1 MIGTQFETQSGTYT
15 ITCLLGKGKSGH
27 TYLME
32 RHTIHGREE
41 RVVKIMHDEAV
52 PFYSF
57 RRDRVEAE
65 VDAYHTLRP
74 HGIHMPA
81 LLEYD
86 VKRRYLVKSYVD
98 GRTAAALVADGLL
111 DDAILAQLFDMAARL
126 ETAGINIDYF
136 PTNFV
141 VTPAGDLYY
150 IDYEVNPYSD
160 AWNLAN
166 WGIYYWVNQ
175 QGMRRFLQS
184 GDAAYINQDLTS
196 GVPIKKGLEA
206 EVERL
211 YAAFAVPQG

>member
-1 MIGTQFETQSGTYT
+1 MIGTQFETQNGTYT

-32 RHTIHGREE
+32 RQTAQGMEE
-41 RVVKIMHDEAV
+41 RVLKIMHDEVV

-65 VDAYHTLRP
+65 VDAYRTLRP
-74 HGIHMPA
+74 HGIHMPE

-86 VKRRYLVKSYVD
+86 IDRRYLVKSYVD
-98 GRTAAALVADGLL
+98 GPTAAALVADSLM
-111 DDAILAQLFDMAARL
+111 DDAILVQLFEMASRL
-126 ETAGINIDYF
+126 EAAGINIDYF

-141 VTPAGDLYY
+141 VTPAGELSY
-150 IDYEVNPYSD
+150 IDYEINPYTD

-175 QGMRRFLQS
+175 QGMCRFLQT
-184 GDAAYINQDLTS
+184 GDASYINQDLTS
-196 GVPIKKGLEA
+196 GIPIKEGLEA
-206 EVERL
+206 EVARL
-211 YAAFAVPQG
+211 YAAFAVP

>member
-1 MIGTQFETQSGTYT
+1 MIGTEFETQTGTYT

-32 RHTIHGREE
+32 RPTPHGMEE
-41 RVVKIMHDEAV
+41 RVLKIMHGETV
-52 PFYSF
+52 PFYSHQ
-57 RRDRVEAE
+57 RDRVTAE
-65 VDAYHTLRP
+65 VDAYRALRP
-74 HGIHMPA
+74 HGIRMPE

-86 VKRRYLVKSYVD
+86 VERRYLVKSYVD

-111 DDAILAQLFDMAARL
+111 DDAILGQLFEMAARL
-126 ETAGINIDYF
+126 ESAGINIDYF

-141 VTPAGDLYY
+141 VTPAGELYY
-150 IDYEVNPYSD
+150 IDYESNPYSD

-175 QGMRRFLQS
+175 QGMRRFLQT
-184 GDAAYINQDLTS
+184 GDAAYINQDVDS
-196 GVPIKKGLEA
+196 GIPIKKGLEA

-211 YAAFAVPQG
+211 YAAFAVP